1 LAQAADAAPGRDTAQ
16 PAAAST
22 AQRKRILLVDDNL
35 DAVSLM
41 ANLLELH
48 GHDVQVFNEPLA
60 ALAHLDRFLPQIAV
74 LDIGLPTMSGY
85 ALAGH
90 IRQRLNGRPCRLFAL
105 TGYGQAIDRER
116 ASAAGFEQHLVKPV
130 RVEHLLGLIAA
141 DAPHAIADSRS
152 S

>member
-1 LAQAADAAPGRDTAQ
+1 AAPGRDAAQ
-16 PAAAST
+16 PAAGA

-41 ANLLELH
+41 ASLLELH

-60 ALAHLDRFLPQIAV
+60 ALAHLDRVLPQIAV

-85 ALAGH
+85 ELAGK
-90 IRQRLNGRPCRLFAL
+90 IRQRLEGHSCRLFAL

-116 ASAAGFEQHLVKPV
+116 AGAAGFEQHLVKPV
-130 RVEHLLGLIAA
+130 HAEHILRLIAGE
-141 DAPHAIADSRS
+141 APEAIADSRS